1 MKEESSISPDQQLE
15 LIARM
20 LEESRKTFL
29 STGFSSM
36 VWGGFVSIGTA
47 LSYAF
52 ASWRWYAAIGL
63 LWALLML
70 SAFLIVVRHNRH
82 TQHEHLKTTS
92 LHKISNEMW
101 TFVVG
106 VTVLYGIVGFLSPH
120 SISLSYVLCVV
131 SLLVGTAYWINSSMT
146 HYLLLRIVSALWI
159 ICSIVVLVVQAFWSP
174 AVVGICAF
182 LCEFIPGIYLYARE
196 RKESV

>member
-1 MKEESSISPDQQLE
+1 MNEESSIGPDQQLE

-52 ASWRWYAAIGL
+52 ASWGWYVGIGI
-63 LWALLML
+63 LWAILMI
-70 SAFLIVVRHNRH
+70 SAFLLVRSYGRRA
-82 TQHEHLKTTS
+82 QHQQHKTTV
-92 LHKISNEMW
+92 LNKVFNEMW
-101 TFVVG
+101 IFVFAAID
-106 VTVLYGIVGFLSPH
+106 LYEIAGFLRPQ
-120 SISLSYVLCVV
+120 SISLSYVLSVV
-131 SLLVGTAYWINSSMT
+131 SILVGTAYWISGSMA
-146 HYLLLRIVSALWI
+146 HYLIVRIVSIVWI
-159 ICSIVVLVVQAFWSP
+159 IGSIIVLLVPPFWSP
-174 AVVGICAF
+174 AVVGSCTL

>member
-70 SAFLIVVRHNRH
+70 SAFLIVVRYNRH
-82 TQHEHLKTTS
+82 TQHKHLKTTS

-106 VTVLYGIVGFLSPH
+106 VTVLYGIVGLLRPH

-159 ICSIVVLVVQAFWSP
+159 ICSIVVLLVQAFWSP